1 MANTLP
7 IRVRERTHER
17 SMNKR
22 TGFQND
28 NSASYRAIADTSR
41 RKILD
46 LLRVQGPLRANDIV
60 AHLPQMSQPA
70 VSKHLRILRE
80 ARLVQAE
87 KDGRE
92 RIYCLTAQALRH
104 VSEWLRHYEA
114 LWDERLAT
122 LQQLAEHSAQSRG
135 EKQ

>member
-1 MANTLP
+1 M
-7 IRVRERTHER
+7 
-17 SMNKR
+17 S
-22 TGFQND
+22 D
-28 NSASYRAIADTSR
+28 SSASYRAIADASR

-46 LLRVQGPLRANDIV
+46 LLRTQGPLRANEIV

-87 KDGRE
+87 KEGRE
-92 RIYCLTAQALRH
+92 RIYCLNAQALRQ
-104 VSEWLRHYEA
+104 VSDWLRHYEA

-122 LQQLAEHSAQSRG
+122 LQQLAGQSVGRM
-135 EKQ
+135 EEEQ